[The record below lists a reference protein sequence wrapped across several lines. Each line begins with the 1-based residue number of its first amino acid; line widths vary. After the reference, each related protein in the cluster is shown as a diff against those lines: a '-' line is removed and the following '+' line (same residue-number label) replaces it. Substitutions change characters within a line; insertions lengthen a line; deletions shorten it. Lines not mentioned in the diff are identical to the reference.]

1 MGHGMSPVFERIIAE
16 NTAERKVKDAK
27 SRPLTYSKF
36 THSIDKTENKV
47 YSEIKAEVQ
56 VTVTSILNAF
66 MSVQVRPPC
75 LRCSPTGRTER
86 TENTVSEFLCFYYK
100 KMGRSVCLKRHLLRP
115 FSFKAYVILLS
126 RKTRGRF
133 FCLDITAVRHGDG
146 SLMTPIFWMCSG
158 IFVRIL

>member
-16 NTAERKVKDAK
+16 NTAERKEKAAK
-27 SRPLTYSKF
+27 SPPLAYSKF
-36 THSIDKTENKV
+36 THSIDKTEKKV

-75 LRCSPTGRTER
+75 LRCSLTGRTER

-115 FSFKAYVILLS
+115 FGFNNVSASLS
-126 RKTRGRF
+126 MAEKY
-133 FCLDITAVRHGDG
+133 
-146 SLMTPIFWMCSG
+146 
-158 IFVRIL
+158 